1 MQLTSLEI
9 TLATGMSVLI
19 SSGATGTIVRYVMGR
34 KYVRKESCRNHH
46 KAESDQEK
54 FVRKQQSQDMKE
66 LKDSI
71 NTLFQMNRALVTY
84 SDIPMQ
90 EKTKILNS
98 PGNNRE

>member
-1 MQLTSLEI
+1 MQLTSLEVALTTGI
-9 TLATGMSVLI
+9 TVLI

-34 KYVRKESCRNHH
+34 QYVSKEACQSHH
-46 KAESDQEK
+46 NAESNQKE
-54 FVRKQQSQDMKE
+54 FIRQQQSEDMQE

-84 SDIPMQ
+84 SDIPTH

-98 PGNNRE
+98 PGSRS